1 MKLIIGLG
9 NPGEKYNKTKHNFG
23 FWIIDKLV
31 EKRSLKYKVGKGD
44 YVFALDNH
52 YMFIKPTSFVN
63 NSGVAIKQIL
73 DYYDQINSNDIIIIY
88 DDIDIN
94 LGNMRFKSSGADGG
108 HNGIKSIIYHM
119 QSDAFNRLKIGI
131 ATDIQMRP
139 SEDYVLKP
147 FSKKNE
153 KLVVEMIESAAEGID
168 YYLENGIN
176 KSMNNFN
183 KKDNNNGE

>member
-63 NSGVAIKQIL
+63 NSGAAIKQIL
-73 DYYDQINSNDIIIIY
+73 DYYNQIN
-88 DDIDIN
+88 DDPYI
-94 LGNMRFKSSGADGG
+94 L
-108 HNGIKSIIYHM
+108 
-119 QSDAFNRLKIGI
+119 L
-131 ATDIQMRP
+131 
-139 SEDYVLKP
+139 
-147 FSKKNE
+147 
-153 KLVVEMIESAAEGID
+153 
-168 YYLENGIN
+168 
-176 KSMNNFN
+176 
-183 KKDNNNGE
+183 